1 MESIAAFFKQ
11 LARSAGHPAEDP
23 YHGAQ
28 DNRMLWQPEIPL
40 SKEPVTMTELVLPS
54 HCDGRGFCLGGTV
67 LSWIDI
73 AAGIAA
79 KKHGVYPAVTRSV
92 DAVHFLG
99 PITTKNIVI
108 LQASVNRAWKTSME
122 VGVRVMT
129 EDLLSADRYYCCH
142 AYLTFVALPQAPLT
156 TLKSGPPLVPSQ
168 RHHQQ
173 QQEQQQQEE
182 AEAARAALINSP
194 AARRYSFSLPSS
206 KSGSKSGG
214 QNQQQMSIQLP
225 AIEPVSLVETERY
238 KMAQSRREARLQQ
251 ASEENEEEEQ
261 RLLSDVRD
269 QMRRWNVSHTKNPKF
284 KKDGGDGGDNQRVEI
299 QATFAESAQL
309 VLPQHANSL
318 SITFGGQVMKWM
330 ESIAAV
336 SASRFA
342 RVPIVT
348 ASIDSLQFHRKTMIG
363 KTNEL
368 SFHTGKYSSG
378 PFMTARCPENLITG
392 KQTFT
397 NEAFFS
403 MVALQP
409 APSLQPI
416 KSQLPL
422 LVPGSDMER
431 ALSEAGEKRR
441 LRRLSQR
448 RELAE
453 REMQGMATAP
463 KDANHDPRDHDTP
476 EDGRAAQ
483 DVAGL

>member
-1 MESIAAFFKQ
+1 MPRF
-11 LARSAGHPAEDP
+11 
-23 YHGAQ
+23 
-28 DNRMLWQPEIPL
+28 
-40 SKEPVTMTELVLPS
+40 T
-54 HCDGRGFCLGGTV
+54 CLISNSLTLRYDSGTV

-156 TLKSGPPLVPSQ
+156 TLKSGQPLAPSQ

-173 QQEQQQQEE
+173 QQEQQQKEE

-214 QNQQQMSIQLP
+214 QSQQQMSIQLP

-284 KKDGGDGGDNQRVEI
+284 KKDGGDGGDTQRVEI

-363 KTNEL
+363 DCLTMRSVVTRVFK
-368 SFHTGKYSSG
+368 SSMEVYV
-378 PFMTARCPENLITG
+378 FVDSENLITG

-416 KSQLPL
+416 RSQLPL

-463 KDANHDPRDHDTP
+463 KDASHDPQDHDTP